1 MYLYLIFIAL
11 VFFSCLE
18 TMKVRIKK
26 LPYFH
31 NTIFWIFIFTFFFL
45 STFRWERGTDWDP
58 YYMYYLMQYHITCKG
73 YMEPG
78 FTFLTSVNST
88 LFNYTTQ
95 LGSVAF
101 LSIIPIALSYRRF
114 SPFPIL
120 ALLIWFSTSLGH
132 IFPVRQSIAIALY
145 VFSWEYIHER
155 NFKLF
160 IVTILIATTFH
171 FTAIIAIPTFFIWNK
186 IFSKQFF
193 IYTIVILSLFSLLV
207 EEHIIGVIYGLF
219 GGGIQEKLEVY
230 LGSPDET
237 FGSAYS
243 ASQILIRG
251 IINRSLFFFISLIL
265 LDGVRQTDS
274 KLNAF
279 INLYF
284 YSFCLFLLLTPLSPA
299 LGRFCSYTDM
309 AQSIIIPYIFQ
320 YRIKTRLNFYLLY
333 IIIIGYFC
341 LRFKGVVHNYY
352 DLYIPY
358 NSVFSSNK

>member
-1 MYLYLIFIAL
+1 MYLYLTFIVLA
-11 VFFSCLE
+11 FFSCLE
-18 TMKVRIKK
+18 TLKVRIKR

-31 NTIFWIFIFTFFFL
+31 SSIFWIFIFTFFFL
-45 STFRWERGTDWDP
+45 STFRWEKGTDWNP
-58 YYMYYLMQYHITCKG
+58 YYIYYLMQSHITCKG

-78 FTFLTSVNST
+78 FTLLTSINST
-88 LFNYTTQ
+88 LFNYTIQ
-95 LGSVAF
+95 LSSVAF

-120 ALLIWFSTSLGH
+120 ALLIWFATLLGH

-145 VFSWEYIHER
+145 VFSWKYIHER
-155 NFKLF
+155 NFKSF
-160 IVTILIATTFH
+160 IITILIATTFH
-171 FTAIIAIPTFFIWNK
+171 FTVIIAIPTFFIWNK
-186 IFSKQFF
+186 IISKQFF

-207 EEHIIGVIYGLF
+207 EEHVISVIYGVF

-265 LDGVRQTDS
+265 LDKVRKIDNQP
-274 KLNAF
+274 NAF

-299 LGRFCSYTDM
+299 LGRFCTYTDM
-309 AQSIIIPYIFQ
+309 SQAIIIPYLFL
-320 YRIKTRLNFYLLY
+320 YRIKTRINLYFLY
-333 IIIIGYFC
+333 IIIIFYFYF
-341 LRFKGVVHNYY
+341 RFKGVIYNYY

-358 NSVFSSNK
+358 NSIFSSN